1 MCMPKNPFFNTCK
14 IYSLIYSYVL
24 HLHRSNHDVSYVF
37 IHREKSGLKTVPGTL
52 NKLIGKEIRFV
63 ITRGR
68 GREEGELDK
77 GGSKI
82 LNLKKP

>member
-1 MCMPKNPFFNTCK
+1 M
-14 IYSLIYSYVL
+14 
-24 HLHRSNHDVSYVF
+24 
-37 IHREKSGLKTVPGTL
+37 
-52 NKLIGKEIRFV
+52 GKEIRFV